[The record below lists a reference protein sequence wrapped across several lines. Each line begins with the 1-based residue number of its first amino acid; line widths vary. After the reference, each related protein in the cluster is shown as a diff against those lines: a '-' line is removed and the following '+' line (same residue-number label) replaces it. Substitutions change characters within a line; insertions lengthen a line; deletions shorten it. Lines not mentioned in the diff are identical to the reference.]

1 MQMITL
7 KDKSNNRW
15 LGQISYAQLKFLND
29 ELVAGHKDDQEYLIN
44 HEILET
50 LKARGADP
58 SLATIIEKAI
68 GDKDVVEFYWMKS

>member
-1 MQMITL
+1 MITL

-29 ELVAGHKDDQEYLIN
+29 ELAAEHKNDQEYRVN
-44 HEILET
+44 RESLES

-58 SLATIIEKAI
+58 SLAAIIEKAI
-68 GDKDVVEFYWMKS
+68 GDQDVVEFYWMKS